1 MIPFI
6 RQFLHRWWL
15 RFQLIG
21 LTVWQFTRLRFA
33 RALNSIYFGA
43 FALGA
48 LTILGVLLG
57 YIGYKCEAEW
67 LIGVGQFAIAVGG
80 MIASVV
86 LLLLYFKV
94 GVIGTH
100 SLHAFDGFLE
110 FVTAGKIKNFFSKE
124 VAVNI
129 RNDLLNA
136 FAWVAA
142 FCLWCDIV
150 PVWKVPTAIPIGAT
164 LAAFFAFASSKL
176 WELTQKRI
184 GKAVVF
190 GFIALA
196 FVFHSFNVCTG
207 TAISRWSNA
216 NYEVIAARFDSARSI
231 DDGRRSIIEART
243 SFEEGRTKVTLG
255 KYRWLAS
262 RQLELLEK
270 GRGMTV
276 DERSEFKRNERMMRA
291 FEGVAPAKRQA
302 RENETTSVSAT
313 SNVLNVNRA
322 ASWIG
327 SNFGTILIYVF
338 VVFLLVMLIVGL
350 ATKQA
355 WLAGVALGALLLI
368 GLSGMGYWAFSRV
381 GIGRAE
387 VAIRASRPVA
397 PLVGGQTTV
406 LPPIQRQKRTAIRP
420 IGLRRGLD
428 AIVPEAPG
436 EWP

>member
-1 MIPFI
+1 MNRILN
-6 RQFLHRWWL
+6 FLHQWRL
-15 RFQLIG
+15 RLEIG
-21 LTVWQFTRLRFA
+21 ATEVWNFTKLRFA
-33 RALNSIYFGA
+33 RALNSLYFGA

-48 LTILGVLLG
+48 LTILGVFLG

-80 MIASVV
+80 MIASGVM
-86 LLLLYFKV
+86 LLLYFKA

-110 FVTAGKIKNFFSKE
+110 FVTGGKIKNIFSKE
-124 VAVNI
+124 VAENI
-129 RNDLLNA
+129 RNNLLNA

-142 FCLWCDIV
+142 FCLWSDIV

-207 TAISRWSNA
+207 GAVSRWSNA
-216 NYEVIAARFDSARSI
+216 NYEVIAARFDAARSS
-231 DDGRRSIIEART
+231 DDGHRSIIEART
-243 SFEEGRTKVTLG
+243 SFEEGRAEITLG
-255 KYRWLAS
+255 KYRWLTN

-302 RENETTSVSAT
+302 QENETTSVSAT
-313 SNVLNVNRA
+313 SNFWSVNRA
-322 ASWIG
+322 ASWIS

-355 WLAGVALGALLLI
+355 WLAGTALAVLLLI
-368 GLSGMGYWAFSRV
+368 GISGMGYWALSRV
-381 GIGRAE
+381 GRAE
-387 VAIRASRPVA
+387 VAIRAPRLVTPLPSGPTIISPPVQ
-397 PLVGGQTTV
+397 V
-406 LPPIQRQKRTAIRP
+406 QKRTVIRP

-428 AIVPEAPG
+428 ALLPEQPG
-436 EWP
+436 EWQ

>member
-1 MIPFI
+1 MTPFI
-6 RQFLHRWWL
+6 RQFCHRWWL
-15 RFQLIG
+15 RFQLVG

-67 LIGVGQFAIAVGG
+67 LISMGQFAIAVGG
-80 MIASVV
+80 MIASGV
-86 LLLLYFKV
+86 LLLLYFKA

-110 FVTAGKIKNFFSKE
+110 FVTAGKVKNFFSKE
-124 VAVNI
+124 VAESI
-129 RNDLLNA
+129 RNNLLNA

-150 PVWKVPTAIPIGAT
+150 PVWKAPTAIPIGAT
-164 LAAFFAFASSKL
+164 LAAFFAFASSKF

-190 GFIALA
+190 VFIALA

-207 TAISRWSNA
+207 AAISRWTNA
-216 NYEVIAARFDSARSI
+216 NYEVIAARFDAARSI

-255 KYRWLAS
+255 KYKWLAN

-276 DERSEFKRNERMMRA
+276 DERSEFKRNERMMRV
-291 FEGVAPAKRQA
+291 FEGAAPAKRQA
-302 RENETTSVSAT
+302 REHGIPAA
-313 SNVLNVNRA
+313 SNSLSVNRA
-322 ASWIG
+322 VSWIS

-338 VVFLLVMLIVGL
+338 VVFLLLVLIVGL

-355 WLAGVALGALLLI
+355 WLAGTALAALLLI
-368 GLSGMGYWAFSRV
+368 GLSMMGYWAFSSIGV
-381 GIGRAE
+381 GRAE
-387 VAIRASRPVA
+387 VAIRAPRPA
-397 PLVGGQTTV
+397 TPLVGGQTTV
-406 LPPIQRQKRTAIRP
+406 LPPIQTQKRTAIRP
-420 IGLRRGLD
+420 MGLRRGLD
-428 AIVPEAPG
+428 AIVPETPG
-436 EWP
+436 EWQ